1 MAGHSKWANIKH
13 RKARQDASR
22 GKIWTKVIREIT
34 VAAKDGPDPADN
46 PRLRLALEKANSAN
60 MPKDT
65 IKRAIEKGSGTGET
79 GVLEEITFEGYG
91 PGGVAILVE
100 TMTDNRNR
108 TVSDVRHAFS
118 KYGGNLGTDGS
129 VSYLFKKLG
138 IVQVDKNFTEEELME
153 IVIDIGADDLSEEG
167 DFFEIIT
174 DSNSFNDV
182 VDAIKEKKIKY
193 NNAELTLRAETLV
206 KLDNEMSEKV
216 LNIMEFMDDLDDV
229 QEVHTN
235 KGAAFERQIAKAL
248 IEDLNLKNP
257 VKRILEQTRTKELPD
272 LMLGTWCI
280 ECKAYGTGAEPRPDW
295 WDQVLT
301 SSNQHNLKPAL
312 VYKFNNRPIKVRIL
326 ASSLNKDI
334 KNDLVTVD
342 LLWPDFIQ
350 IILELFQEDIE
361 LHEQTY
367 QV

>member
-22 GKIWTKVIREIT
+22 GKVWTKVIREIT
-34 VAAKDGPDPADN
+34 VAAKGGPDPDDN

-79 GVLEEITFEGYG
+79 GTLEEIIFEGYG

-129 VSYLFKKLG
+129 VAYLFKKLG
-138 IVQVDKNFTEEELME
+138 LIHISKDFSDEKLMDLVIESGALDYTEEEE
-153 IVIDIGADDLSEEG
+153 
-167 DFFEIIT
+167 FFEVT
-174 DSNSFNDV
+174 TEANSFNDV
-182 VDAIKEKKIKY
+182 LEIFKKNEVEYI
-193 NNAELTLRAETLV
+193 NAQLSLRAEISV
-206 KLDNEMSEKV
+206 DIDHEMSEKV

-235 KGAAFERQIAKAL
+235 AEFPHDFE
-248 IEDLNLKNP
+248 
-257 VKRILEQTRTKELPD
+257 VKD
-272 LMLGTWCI
+272 
-280 ECKAYGTGAEPRPDW
+280 
-295 WDQVLT
+295 
-301 SSNQHNLKPAL
+301 N
-312 VYKFNNRPIKVRIL
+312 
-326 ASSLNKDI
+326 
-334 KNDLVTVD
+334 
-342 LLWPDFIQ
+342 
-350 IILELFQEDIE
+350 
-361 LHEQTY
+361 
-367 QV
+367 

>member
-1 MAGHSKWANIKH
+1 
-13 RKARQDASR
+13 
-22 GKIWTKVIREIT
+22 
-34 VAAKDGPDPADN
+34 
-46 PRLRLALEKANSAN
+46 

-182 VDAIKEKKIKY
+182 VDALKEKKIKY
-193 NNAELTLRAETLV
+193 SNAELTLRAETLV

-235 KGAAFERQIAKAL
+235 AEFPDDFEV
-248 IEDLNLKNP
+248 KN
-257 VKRILEQTRTKELPD
+257 
-272 LMLGTWCI
+272 
-280 ECKAYGTGAEPRPDW
+280 
-295 WDQVLT
+295 
-301 SSNQHNLKPAL
+301 
-312 VYKFNNRPIKVRIL
+312 
-326 ASSLNKDI
+326 
-334 KNDLVTVD
+334 
-342 LLWPDFIQ
+342 
-350 IILELFQEDIE
+350 
-361 LHEQTY
+361 
-367 QV
+367 

>member
-22 GKIWTKVIREIT
+22 GKVWTKVIREIT
-34 VAAKDGPDPADN
+34 VAAKDGPDPNDN

-79 GVLEEITFEGYG
+79 GELEEIIFEGYG

-118 KYGGNLGTDGS
+118 KFGGNLGTDGS

-138 IVQVDKNFTEEELME
+138 VIHINKDYSEEMLME
-153 IVIDIGADDLSEEG
+153 NVIESGAQDFSEED
-167 DFFEIIT
+167 DFFEVTT
-174 DSNSFNDV
+174 DPNQFNKVIDFF
-182 VDAIKEKKIKY
+182 KENDIQY
-193 NNAELTLRAETLV
+193 INAELTLRADTLV
-206 KLDNEMSEKV
+206 DLDQDMSEKV

-235 KGAAFERQIAKAL
+235 AEFPENFEI
-248 IEDLNLKNP
+248 
-257 VKRILEQTRTKELPD
+257 KE
-272 LMLGTWCI
+272 
-280 ECKAYGTGAEPRPDW
+280 
-295 WDQVLT
+295 
-301 SSNQHNLKPAL
+301 
-312 VYKFNNRPIKVRIL
+312 
-326 ASSLNKDI
+326 
-334 KNDLVTVD
+334 
-342 LLWPDFIQ
+342 
-350 IILELFQEDIE
+350 
-361 LHEQTY
+361 
-367 QV
+367 